1 MTNTGT
7 ANLTNVTVD
16 DDLTGTVDA
25 LVFGAAGTWCRKLLG
40 GCGLRGD
47 GGLML
52 TAGVINNIGTGDSDQ
67 AGPDTD
73 PEQVPVP
80 QPSRM

>member
-1 MTNTGT
+1 
-7 ANLTNVTVD
+7 
-16 DDLTGTVDA
+16 
-25 LVFGAAGTWCRKLLG
+25 
-40 GCGLRGD
+40 
-47 GGLML
+47 ML